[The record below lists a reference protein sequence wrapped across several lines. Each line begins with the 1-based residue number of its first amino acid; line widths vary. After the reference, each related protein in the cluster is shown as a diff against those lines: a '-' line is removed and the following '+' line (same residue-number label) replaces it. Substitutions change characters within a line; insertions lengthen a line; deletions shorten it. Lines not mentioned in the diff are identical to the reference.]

1 MSQHTIIPFEYEG
14 QQIEFD
20 LTSQNVMVNATEMAK
35 AFDKKVDNFTRIEST
50 QNFISECLNNA
61 NKRFISVEKEEDL
74 IISRQKS
81 GTWMHRILALK
92 FAAWLN
98 PKFEL
103 WVYATIDDLLFGTY
117 KRMDESLKQSAE
129 RKKQIEELKNKLEA
143 SDEYKQMRILELE
156 ERQASYARSMQTK
169 RQIELFK
176 EDSFT

>member
-20 LTSQNVMVNATEMAK
+20 LSNSNIMVNATEMAK
-35 AFDKKVDNFTRIEST
+35 AFDAKVNEFMSNETTKK
-50 QNFISECLNNA
+50 FISECLKSGNS
-61 NKRFISVEKEEDL
+61 RFISVEKEEDL
-74 IISRQKS
+74 FISRQKS